1 MSFVSSKHLRFQV
14 HAVESIDTVHLIPY
28 NNDLSDLRESMTK
41 FYVSGAGKS
50 GWSIPDLSH
59 KKSLMAAN
67 YHGGYFRVLVTGVVS
82 EEVVSALFI
91 DVGTSSEV
99 ALKDLR
105 WLKKDF
111 LTLPVQSIS
120 ARLWGIR
127 EEEGHEFE
135 ARRRLQQ
142 MTQDGNIDGF
152 AVTIIEVPPL
162 PRRLHTGA
170 MEQDIRPAI
179 ILQNIHAGF
188 SLAVELS
195 FHELVTYN
203 RADFK
208 HKGIGSKEVVDDD
221 DEVLLS
227 PKDAL
232 QACKDM
238 QRSLEE
244 AFSFLL
250 RTLICPPKV
259 VRPKLLDSRVLQKV
273 AVEIDMEPTKST
285 DPDKVEVEMKF
296 AIMKSSTRN
305 IIDIDSEDDDDEEVL
320 QLIGNKES
328 MVTTKVLKP
337 KLIKIVKTV
346 NNIEGVGSDPD
357 SKRSETRVKK
367 PKLTK
372 IALTT
377 SSLMLK
383 EIMKVNHPKK
393 LSMSSD
399 EETAISSDSGVLAD
413 RLILEAGETAAVKD
427 KDVTK
432 NSRVCRFKKIGKY
445 TC

>member
-1 MSFVSSKHLRFQV
+1 M
-14 HAVESIDTVHLIPY
+14 HLIPY
-28 NNDLSDLRESMTK
+28 NNDLSDLRDSMTK

-50 GWSIPDLSH
+50 GWSIRDLGH

-67 YHGGYFRVLVTGVVS
+67 YHGRYFRVLVTGVVS

-142 MTQDGNIDGF
+142 MTQDGNNDGF

-170 MEQDIRPAI
+170 METDIRPAI
-179 ILQNIHAGF
+179 VLQNIHAGF

-195 FHELVTYN
+195 FQGLVTYN
-203 RADFK
+203 RTDFK
-208 HKGIGSKEVVDDD
+208 HKGIGSKEVEDDD
-221 DEVLLS
+221 DELLLS

-232 QACKDM
+232 QACKDV

-244 AFSFLL
+244 TFTSLL
-250 RTLICPPKV
+250 RILICPPKV

-273 AVEIDMEPTKST
+273 AVEVDKPAKST
-285 DPDKVEVEMKF
+285 DPDKVKVEMKS
-296 AIMKSSTRN
+296 AVMKSSTIN
-305 IIDIDSEDDDDEEVL
+305 IIDIDSEDEDDEEVL

-328 MVTTKVLKP
+328 MVTTRVLKP
-337 KLIKIVKTV
+337 KLSKIVKTV
-346 NNIEGVGSDPD
+346 NSIEGAGSDPD
-357 SKRSETRVKK
+357 FKRSQTLVKK
-367 PKLTK
+367 PKITK

-377 SSLMLK
+377 SSMRLK
-383 EIMKVNHPKK
+383 EIMKVNNPMK

-399 EETAISSDSGVLAD
+399 EETATSSDSGVLAD
-413 RLILEAGETAAVKD
+413 RLILGAGETAAVND
-427 KDVTK
+427 KGVTK
-432 NSRVCRFKKIGKY
+432 NARVCRFKKIGKY
-445 TC
+445 IRNQAHD